1 MTKVDLKI
9 VLLGQ
14 QHVGKSCLV
23 DRCVLINNP
32 TLGGCGFPALAS
44 IRPLSQHP
52 NHSLNC
58 PSIANEHTAV
68 CASPSVSD
76 DRQPRHPEDE
86 VTVSP
91 LVD

>member
-44 IRPLSQHP
+44 IRPLSQQP